1 MTRSSV
7 GLLMRKGFSL
17 HGDHIEALG
26 RIFEEVHLWTS
37 VSGYEQDPRF
47 RSVQHI
53 PKYEN
58 VEEMILQ
65 ARQLGVPFFITW
77 QETDIVLNAR
87 LNEGL
92 GRQDIPVQAAEIAR
106 DKSRQRQFLKQ
117 EDVACPEFYAVNTL
131 DEAVSAAAS
140 VGYPV
145 IIKPTLAASSSH
157 VALVHSY
164 AELKEAF
171 DSISQLAISQSGLYF
186 DEECPAIALIEE
198 FLPGEEITLD
208 GVVVNGRFY
217 LGGVH
222 NKLRMPGPYFE
233 EDEYTLPFQGE
244 SNVEQELCEMAQQIC
259 TGLKLVNGLFNVE
272 ARQNANDEYK
282 VVEFS
287 CRISGGH
294 VYRNIRD
301 VYGTDLVTAHA
312 CGLQGEEKLAA
323 HFAKRTA
330 PKCATCIKFVYRDGK
345 VLNNASG
352 EAADDVRYRAYY
364 PVAAKGRVVHSAPKG
379 FDITGL
385 LSVRT
390 KYQGP
395 EDIESVKQAARL
407 LEQKLDLQVAEVR
420 QLQ

>member
-7 GLLMRKGFSL
+7 GLLMRKGLSL

-37 VSGYEQDPRF
+37 VSGFEQDPRF

-53 PKYEN
+53 PKHEN
-58 VEEMILQ
+58 VEEMITQ
-65 ARQLGVPFFITW
+65 ARQIGVPFFITW

-92 GRQDIPVQAAEIAR
+92 GRQDIPLQAAEIAR

-131 DEAVSAAAS
+131 DEAVSAATS
-140 VGYPV
+140 IGYPV

-157 VALVHSY
+157 VALVHSL
-164 AELKEAF
+164 AELKRAF

-186 DEECPAIALIEE
+186 DEEFPAIALIEE

-259 TGLKLVNGLFNVE
+259 TGLKLENGLFNVE

-301 VYGTDLVTAHA
+301 VYGIDLVTAHA
-312 CGLQGEEKLAA
+312 YGLQGEETLAA

-345 VLNNASG
+345 VLSNASG

-364 PVAAKGRVVHSAPKG
+364 PVAAKGRVVQSAPNG

-390 KYQGP
+390 QYEGP
-395 EDIESVKQAARL
+395 EDIESVKQAARS